1 MGLLT
6 WPVGSW
12 LNIFTSQSHSL
23 RKRLCYFQVQ
33 AGAPRFQGVPK
44 HLDCSTSVLKQ
55 ELAKWLGILHVFPRL
70 LAREFAPAG
79 AFLSSPWLEARGI
92 QKGTLVSS
100 MCSFVRGNILK
111 DCSSSQ

>member
-23 RKRLCYFQVQ
+23 RKRLCYFKVQ
-33 AGAPRFQGVPK
+33 AVAPHFQGVPK

-55 ELAKWLGILHVFPRL
+55 ELAIWLGICMFSLVFWL
-70 LAREFAPAG
+70 GSAP
-79 AFLSSPWLEARGI
+79 LRRRGLPPL
-92 QKGTLVSS
+92 G
-100 MCSFVRGNILK
+100 
-111 DCSSSQ
+111 